1 MQPGSVF
8 AGYQIERRLGR
19 GGMGS
24 VYLAKHPR
32 LPRRTALKLLN
43 PDLFDDK
50 ETRARFE
57 READLAAQLDH
68 PNIVT
73 VYDRGVEDAQ
83 LWISMQYIDGVD
95 AASLDPNTLPVLR
108 AVQIIADTAQ
118 ALDFAHSM
126 GVLHRDVKPANI
138 LLSSAHTGP
147 ERVYLT
153 DFGIARLR
161 DDGGHLTQTGS
172 FTATI
177 AYASPEQLTGASLDH
192 RTDQYSLAC
201 SLFWMLTGTA
211 PFSSPHPVAVIQ
223 GHLQHPPPALSSV
236 RHGLPVALDAVM
248 ARALAKRPGER
259 FGSCAEFADAVRAA
273 LGGGV
278 HPSASGRAAGGYS
291 SGAHAY
297 PSGSSAYP
305 SGAHAHPSGSS
316 AYPSGPHAYPSG
328 SLAHSSGS
336 LAHPSA
342 PHRAASGPHVR
353 AAGAMQAPMATGH
366 GQPIVAQPSA
376 RPVGAGGRPG
386 GPPGSLRSQP
396 LSQPAGAATNA
407 VPQGRSVAARS
418 RKGLLIGL
426 SVAAVVV
433 ALVAAVV
440 VANLPGDKGPT
451 AIEAISEEFPN
462 LVPGTDLGIG
472 FNGHT
477 CMSQDPS
484 QGRELW
490 KGQNADGLDFGEW
503 AGAWHCYD
511 GRTDYY
517 LLKYGSGQDVR
528 QVLDAMRPM
537 DITSDVNGSVIYENY
552 HLAGKDP
559 KEHAMVTGF
568 PIADRE
574 EYLLYT
580 AGKFKTP
587 EEFMDWWKALPL
599 A

>member
-1 MQPGSVF
+1 
-8 AGYQIERRLGR
+8 
-19 GGMGS
+19 MGS

-73 VYDRGVEDAQ
+73 VYDRGAEDGQ

-138 LLSSAHTGP
+138 LLSTAHTGP

-177 AYASPEQLTGASLDH
+177 AYASPEQLTGAPLDH

-201 SLFWMLTGTA
+201 SLYWLLTGTA
-211 PFSSPHPVAVIQ
+211 PFSAPHPVAVIQ
-223 GHLQHPPPALSSV
+223 GHLQHQPPALSSV
-236 RHGLPVALDAVM
+236 RHGLPIALDAVL
-248 ARALAKRPGER
+248 ARGLAKRPGER
-259 FGSCAEFADAVRAA
+259 YGSCAEFADAVRAA
-273 LGGGV
+273 LSGAV
-278 HPSASGRAAGGYS
+278 HPSLPRAQVAG
-291 SGAHAY
+291 
-297 PSGSSAYP
+297 
-305 SGAHAHPSGSS
+305 

-328 SLAHSSGS
+328 P
-336 LAHPSA
+336 HPHPQGFDQS
-342 PHRAASGPHVR
+342 ASGPYVR
-353 AAGAMQAPMATGH
+353 AAGTMQAPMATGH
-366 GQPIVAQPSA
+366 GQPIVAQA
-376 RPVGAGGRPG
+376 LPVGAAARQIGGART
-386 GPPGSLRSQP
+386 PPRSQP
-396 LSQPAGAATNA
+396 LPQAPVSAAT
-407 VPQGRSVAARS
+407 GAARS
-418 RKGLLIGL
+418 IGVGAVRSRKRWVIGL
-426 SVAAVVV
+426 
-433 ALVAAVV
+433 LVAAVLVV
-440 VANLPGDKGPT
+440 VAALTGVIVSNIPADDEPT
-451 AIEAISEEFPN
+451 AIQAISEEFPN
-462 LVPGTDLGIG
+462 MVPDNDLGLG

-484 QGRELW
+484 RGRELW
-490 KGQNADGLDFGEW
+490 KGQTSDGPDFGQW

-517 LLKYGSGQDVR
+517 LLKYDHEQDLH
-528 QVLDAMRPM
+528 QVLDAMKPI

-559 KEHAMVTGF
+559 KEHAMVSGF
-568 PIADRE
+568 PIPDRAQ
-574 EYLLYT
+574 YLLYT
-580 AGKFKTP
+580 TGKFKTP
-587 EEFMDWWKALPL
+587 EEFMDWWKSLPL
-599 A
+599 S

>member
-73 VYDRGVEDAQ
+73 VYDRGAEDGQ

-138 LLSSAHTGP
+138 LLSNAHTGP

-177 AYASPEQLTGASLDH
+177 AYASPEQLTGAPLDH

-201 SLFWMLTGTA
+201 SLYWMLTGTA

-223 GHLQHPPPALSSV
+223 GHLQHQPPALSSV
-236 RHGLPVALDAVM
+236 RHGLPAGLDAVM

-273 LGGGV
+273 LSGGM
-278 HPSASGRAAGGYS
+278 HPSSPQLRTGG
-291 SGAHAY
+291 
-297 PSGSSAYP
+297 AYP
-305 SGAHAHPSGSS
+305 SGAQP
-316 AYPSGPHAYPSG
+316 YPSG
-328 SLAHSSGS
+328 AHMRSSG
-336 LAHPSA
+336 HDQW
-342 PHRAASGPHVR
+342 ASGPHVR
-353 AAGAMQAPMATGH
+353 AGAMQAPMATGH
-366 GQPIVAQPSA
+366 GQPIVARPPAQSLPHSPAQVRSA
-376 RPVGAGGRPG
+376 GARSRPMDGPVDAAGSR
-386 GPPGSLRSQP
+386 P
-396 LSQPAGAATNA
+396 LSQGPASAATGAASPRRLVDAGA
-407 VPQGRSVAARS
+407 VRS
-418 RKGLLIGL
+418 RKGWLIGL
-426 SVAAVVV
+426 SVAAVVAV
-433 ALVAAVV
+433 VAALAAVIV
-440 VANLPGDKGPT
+440 SNNSEEAGPT
-451 AIEAISEEFPN
+451 GIQAISEEFPDM
-462 LVPGTDLGIG
+462 VPDNDLGIG

-477 CMSQDPS
+477 CMSHDPAR
-484 QGRELW
+484 GRELW
-490 KGQNADGLDFGEW
+490 KGQTVDGPDFGEW
-503 AGAWHCYD
+503 TGAWHCYD

-517 LLKYGSGQDVR
+517 LMKYEDGQGVQ
-528 QVLDAMRPM
+528 QVLDALTPM
-537 DITSDVNGSVIYENY
+537 DITSDVNGSVIFENY

-559 KEHAMVTGF
+559 KEHSMVSGF
-568 PIADRE
+568 PIADRAQ
-574 EYLLYT
+574 YLLYT
-580 AGKFKTP
+580 TGKFKTP
-587 EEFMDWWKALPL
+587 EEFMDWWKSLPL
-599 A
+599 G

>member
-73 VYDRGVEDAQ
+73 VYDRGAEDGQ

-108 AVQIIADTAQ
+108 AVQIIAETAQ

-138 LLSSAHTGP
+138 LLSNAHTGP

-177 AYASPEQLTGASLDH
+177 AYASPEQLTGAPLDH

-223 GHLQHPPPALSSV
+223 GHLQHQPPAMSSV

-248 ARALAKRPGER
+248 ARALAKRPDER

-273 LGGGV
+273 VSGGAQ
-278 HPSASGRAAGGYS
+278 PSEPHARVGG
-291 SGAHAY
+291 
-297 PSGSSAYP
+297 
-305 SGAHAHPSGSS
+305 

-328 SLAHSSGS
+328 
-336 LAHPSA
+336 PY
-342 PHRAASGPHVR
+342 VR
-353 AAGAMQAPMATGH
+353 AAGATQAPMATGH
-366 GQPIVAQPSA
+366 GQPIAAQPHTPAQPYTQA
-376 RPVGAGGRPG
+376 RPVGAGMRHTG
-386 GPPGSLRSQP
+386 GPTSAPGPQAGGRSTTG
-396 LSQPAGAATNA
+396 PAAAAPGRASATTGAASPRPSVDA
-407 VPQGRSVAARS
+407 VRS
-418 RKGLLIGL
+418 RKWLVIGL
-426 SVAAVVV
+426 SAAAALAIVAV
-433 ALVAAVV
+433 LVAVV
-440 VANLPGDKGPT
+440 VANLPEKGGPT
-451 AIEAISEEFPN
+451 AIQAISEEFPEM
-462 LVPGTDLGIG
+462 VPDSDLALG
-472 FNGHT
+472 FDGHT

-484 QGRELW
+484 RGRELW
-490 KGQNADGLDFGEW
+490 KGQSADGPDFGEW
-503 AGAWHCYD
+503 SGAWHCYD

-517 LLKYGSGQDVR
+517 LMKYEDGHDVQ
-528 QVLDAMRPM
+528 QVLDGLKPM

-559 KEHAMVTGF
+559 KEHSMVSGF
-568 PIADRE
+568 PIADRAP
-574 EYLLYT
+574 YLLYT
-580 AGKFKTP
+580 TGKFKTP
-587 EEFMDWWKALPL
+587 EEFMDWWKSLPL
-599 A
+599 S

>member
-73 VYDRGVEDAQ
+73 VYDRGAEDGQ

-138 LLSSAHTGP
+138 LLSTAHTGP

-177 AYASPEQLTGASLDH
+177 AYASPEQLTGAPLDH

-201 SLFWMLTGTA
+201 SLYWLLTGTA
-211 PFSSPHPVAVIQ
+211 PFSAPHPVAVIQ
-223 GHLQHPPPALSSV
+223 GHLQHQPPALSSV
-236 RHGLPVALDAVM
+236 RHGLPTALDAVM
-248 ARALAKRPGER
+248 ARGLAKRPGER
-259 FGSCAEFADAVRAA
+259 YGSCAEFADAVRAA
-273 LGGGV
+273 LTGAA
-278 HPSASGRAAGGYS
+278 HPSLPRAQVAG
-291 SGAHAY
+291 AY
-297 PSGSSAYP
+297 PSAP
-305 SGAHAHPSGSS
+305 H
-316 AYPSGPHAYPSG
+316 AYPSGPH
-328 SLAHSSGS
+328 L
-336 LAHPSA
+336 HPPGFDQS
-342 PHRAASGPHVR
+342 ASGPYVR

-366 GQPIVAQPSA
+366 GQPIVAQA
-376 RPVGAGGRPG
+376 LPVGAAARQPG
-386 GPPGSLRSQP
+386 GARTPPRSQP
-396 LSQPAGAATNA
+396 LPQAPVSAAT
-407 VPQGRSVAARS
+407 GAARS
-418 RKGLLIGL
+418 IGAGAVRSRKRWVIGL
-426 SVAAVVV
+426 SVAAV
-433 ALVAAVV
+433 LVV
-440 VANLPGDKGPT
+440 VAALTGVIVSNIPAGDEPT
-451 AIEAISEEFPN
+451 AIQAISEEFPN
-462 LVPGTDLGIG
+462 MVPDNDLGLG

-484 QGRELW
+484 RGRELW
-490 KGQNADGLDFGEW
+490 KGQQADGPDLGQW
-503 AGAWHCYD
+503 SGAWHCYD

-517 LLKYGSGQDVR
+517 LLKYDHEQDLH
-528 QVLDAMRPM
+528 QVLDAMKPI

-559 KEHAMVTGF
+559 KEHAMVSGF
-568 PIADRE
+568 PIPDRAQ
-574 EYLLYT
+574 YLLYT
-580 AGKFKTP
+580 TGKFKTP
-587 EEFMDWWKALPL
+587 EEFMDWWKSLPL
-599 A
+599 S

>member
-73 VYDRGVEDAQ
+73 VYDRGAEDGQ

-138 LLSSAHTGP
+138 LLSTAHTGP

-177 AYASPEQLTGASLDH
+177 AYASPEQLTGAPLDH

-201 SLFWMLTGTA
+201 SLYWLLTGTA
-211 PFSSPHPVAVIQ
+211 PFSAPHPVAVIQ
-223 GHLQHPPPALSSV
+223 GHLQHQPPALSSV
-236 RHGLPVALDAVM
+236 RHGLPIALDAVL
-248 ARALAKRPGER
+248 ARGLAKRPGER
-259 FGSCAEFADAVRAA
+259 YGSCAEFADAVRAA
-273 LGGGV
+273 LSGAV
-278 HPSASGRAAGGYS
+278 HPSLPRAQVAG
-291 SGAHAY
+291 
-297 PSGSSAYP
+297 
-305 SGAHAHPSGSS
+305 

-328 SLAHSSGS
+328 P
-336 LAHPSA
+336 HPHPQGFDQS
-342 PHRAASGPHVR
+342 ASGPYVR
-353 AAGAMQAPMATGH
+353 AAGTMQAPMATGH
-366 GQPIVAQPSA
+366 GQPIVAQA
-376 RPVGAGGRPG
+376 LPVGAAAGQLGGART
-386 GPPGSLRSQP
+386 PPRSQP
-396 LSQPAGAATNA
+396 LSQAPVSAAT
-407 VPQGRSVAARS
+407 GAARS
-418 RKGLLIGL
+418 MDAGVVRSRKRWVIGV
-426 SVAAVVV
+426 SAAAVVV
-433 ALVAAVV
+433 VVAALTGVIV
-440 VANLPGDKGPT
+440 SNIPADDEPT
-451 AIEAISEEFPN
+451 AIQAISEEFPN
-462 LVPGTDLGIG
+462 MVPDNDLGLG

-484 QGRELW
+484 RGRELW
-490 KGQNADGLDFGEW
+490 KGQTSDGPDSGQW

-517 LLKYGSGQDVR
+517 LLKYDHEQDLH
-528 QVLDAMRPM
+528 QVLDAMKPI

-559 KEHAMVTGF
+559 KEHAMVSGF
-568 PIADRE
+568 PIPDRAQ
-574 EYLLYT
+574 YLLYT
-580 AGKFKTP
+580 TGKFKTP
-587 EEFMDWWKALPL
+587 EEFMDWWKSLPL
-599 A
+599 S

>member
-73 VYDRGVEDAQ
+73 VYDRGAEDGQ

-138 LLSSAHTGP
+138 LLSTAHTGP

-177 AYASPEQLTGASLDH
+177 AYASPEQLTGAPLDH

-201 SLFWMLTGTA
+201 SLFWLLTGTA
-211 PFSSPHPVAVIQ
+211 PFSAPHPVAVIQ
-223 GHLQHPPPALSSV
+223 GHLQHQPPALSSV

-248 ARALAKRPGER
+248 ARGLAKRPGER
-259 FGSCAEFADAVRAA
+259 YGSCAEFADAVRAA
-273 LGGGV
+273 LT
-278 HPSASGRAAGGYS
+278 
-291 SGAHAY
+291 GA
-297 PSGSSAYP
+297 
-305 SGAHAHPSGSS
+305 AHPSLPRAQVAG
-316 AYPSGPHAYPSG
+316 AYPSGPHAHPSG
-328 SLAHSSGS
+328 
-336 LAHPSA
+336 
-342 PHRAASGPHVR
+342 PHLRPPGFDQSASGPFVR

-366 GQPIVAQPSA
+366 GQPIVAQA
-376 RPVGAGGRPG
+376 LPVGAAARQLGGVRT
-386 GPPGSLRSQP
+386 PPRSQP
-396 LSQPAGAATNA
+396 VSRAPVSA
-407 VPQGRSVAARS
+407 VTGAARS
-418 RKGLLIGL
+418 IDAGAVRSRKRWVIGL
-426 SVAAVVV
+426 SVAAALVVV
-433 ALVAAVV
+433 AALTGVIVSNIPA
-440 VANLPGDKGPT
+440 DDEPT
-451 AIEAISEEFPN
+451 AIQAISEEFPN
-462 LVPGTDLGIG
+462 MVPDNDLGLG

-484 QGRELW
+484 RGRELW
-490 KGQNADGLDFGEW
+490 KGQQADGPDLGQW
-503 AGAWHCYD
+503 SGAWHCYD

-517 LLKYGSGQDVR
+517 LLKYDHEQDLH
-528 QVLDAMRPM
+528 QVLDAMKPI

-559 KEHAMVTGF
+559 KEHAMVSGF
-568 PIADRE
+568 PIPDRAQ
-574 EYLLYT
+574 YLLYT
-580 AGKFKTP
+580 TGKFKTP
-587 EEFMDWWKALPL
+587 EEFMDWWKSLPL
-599 A
+599 S